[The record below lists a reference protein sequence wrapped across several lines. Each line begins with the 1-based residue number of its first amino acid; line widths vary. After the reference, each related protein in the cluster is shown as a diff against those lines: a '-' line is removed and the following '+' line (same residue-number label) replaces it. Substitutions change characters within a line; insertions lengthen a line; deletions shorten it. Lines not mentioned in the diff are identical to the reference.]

1 MCNKKS
7 IKEIKYNTK
16 KKTTSYKEQ
25 CKEKVNKYLNEIKNF
40 SEEDIVYIDETGIQ
54 GYIYREYA
62 RAIRGKK
69 VYDKIPGKKY
79 KRTNIVAGK
88 CGDKIISP
96 LAVSYTHLTL
106 PTNSLV

>member
-7 IKEIKYNTK
+7 IKKLNITR

-40 SEEDIVYIDETGIQ
+40 SEEDIVYIDETEIQ

-69 VYDKIPGKKY
+69 FTIKY
-79 KRTNIVAGK
+79 QVKNTKEQI
-88 CGDKIISP
+88 
-96 LAVSYTHLTL
+96 
-106 PTNSLV
+106 